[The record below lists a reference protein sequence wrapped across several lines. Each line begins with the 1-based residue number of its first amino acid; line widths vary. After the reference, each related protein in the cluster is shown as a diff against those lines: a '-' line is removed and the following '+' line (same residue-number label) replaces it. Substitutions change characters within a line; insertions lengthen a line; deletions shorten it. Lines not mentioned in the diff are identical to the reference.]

1 MLRKLVA
8 DLRVLTAK
16 VQKDN
21 QNKTKRLKKL
31 I

>member
-1 MLRKLVA
+1 MLKKLVA
-8 DLRVLTAK
+8 DLRALTAK

-21 QNKTKRLKKL
+21 QNKTKRLKRL